1 MSYFVIRNSDG
12 DTYVDEVS
20 EEVLQL
26 RLTEEYYGPR
36 GFLKKIPGNDTNYWG
51 NNILIIKGS
60 IVVPQAVQTVTEY
73 KL

>member
-20 EEVLQL
+20 EEVLKK
-26 RLTEEYYGPR
+26 RLAEEHYGPT
-36 GFLKKIPGNDTNYWG
+36 GFLQKITGNDTNYWG
-51 NNILIIKGS
+51 DKILIIKGS
-60 IVVPQAVQTVTEY
+60 IVIPQAVQTVTEY

>member
-20 EEVLQL
+20 EEVLKT
-26 RLTEEYYGPR
+26 RLADEYYGSQ
-36 GFLKKIPGNDTNYWG
+36 GFLKKVPGNDTNYWG
-51 NNILIIKGS
+51 ENILIIKGS
-60 IVVPQAVQTVTEY
+60 VVVPQPVQTVTEY